1 MIGSL
6 TARIFAIFWLTLA
19 LVLMLVLM
27 LPKLDS
33 RQMTELLD
41 SEQRQGLM
49 IEQHVEAELAND
61 PPNDLMWW
69 RRLFRAIDKWAP
81 PGQRLLLVT
90 TEGRVIG
97 AERSEMQI
105 IRNFI
110 GQADNADHPQKK
122 KYGRV
127 ELVGPFSVR
136 DGEDNYQLYL
146 IRPASSSQ
154 SDFINLLFDRPLLL
168 LIVTMLVSTP
178 LLLWLAW
185 SLAKPARKLKN
196 AADEV
201 AQGNLRQHPE
211 LEAGP
216 QEFLAAGASFNQ
228 MVTAL
233 ERMMTSQQRLLSDI
247 SHELRT
253 PLTRLQLGTALLR
266 RRSGESKE
274 LERMMTSQQRLLS
287 DISHELRTP
296 LTRLQLG
303 TALLRRR
310 SGESKELERIETE
323 AQRLDSMINDL
334 LVMSRNQ
341 QKNAL
346 VSETIKANQ
355 LWSEVLDNAAF
366 EAEQMGKS
374 LTVNFP
380 PGPWPLYGNPNA
392 LESALENIVRN
403 ALRYS
408 HTKIEVGFAVD
419 KDGITITVDD
429 DGPGV
434 SPEDR
439 EQIFRPFY
447 RTDEA
452 RDRESGGTGLG
463 LAIVETA
470 IQQHRGWVKAE
481 DSPLGGLRLVIWL
494 PLYKRS

>member
-33 RQMTELLD
+33 RQMTELLE
-41 SEQRQGLM
+41 SEQRQGIM

-90 TEGRVIG
+90 SEGRVIG
-97 AERSEMQI
+97 AERNEMQI

-122 KYGRV
+122 RYGRL
-127 ELVGPFSVR
+127 EMVGPFSVR

-146 IRPASSSQ
+146 IRPANTSQ

-168 LIVTMLVSTP
+168 LIVTMLVSAP

-216 QEFLAAGASFNQ
+216 QEFLAAGTSFNQ

-233 ERMMTSQQRLLSDI
+233 ERMMSSQHRLLSDI

-253 PLTRLQLGTALLR
+253 PLAVLR
-266 RRSGESKE
+266 GE
-274 LERMMTSQQRLLS
+274 LEAIQDGIRKFTPDSIASLQAEVATLTKLVDDLHQLSMSDEGALSYQKSAVDIINLLEVAAGAFRERFASRGLSIGVSLPESATVFGDRDRLMQLFNNLLENSLRYTDSGGGLQISASQSGDRLILDFADS
-287 DISHELRTP
+287 APGVTDE
-296 LTRLQLG
+296 Q
-303 TALLRRR
+303 
-310 SGESKELERIETE
+310 LER
-323 AQRLDSMINDL
+323 
-334 LVMSRNQ
+334 LVER
-341 QKNAL
+341 
-346 VSETIKANQ
+346 
-355 LWSEVLDNAAF
+355 
-366 EAEQMGKS
+366 
-374 LTVNFP
+374 
-380 PGPWPLYGNPNA
+380 
-392 LESALENIVRN
+392 
-403 ALRYS
+403 
-408 HTKIEVGFAVD
+408 
-419 KDGITITVDD
+419 
-429 DGPGV
+429 
-434 SPEDR
+434 
-439 EQIFRPFY
+439 FY
-447 RTDEA
+447 RTEGSRNRA
-452 RDRESGGTGLG
+452 SGGSGLG
-463 LAIVETA
+463 LAICLNIVAAHGGTLRVG
-470 IQQHRGWVKAE
+470 H
-481 DSPLGGLRLVIWL
+481 SPLGGVSIKVEL
-494 PLYKRS
+494 PLERNLSRDV

>member
-33 RQMTELLD
+33 RQMTELMEN
-41 SEQRQGLM
+41 EQRQGYM
-49 IEQHVEAELAND
+49 IEQHVEAELAAD

-90 TEGRVIG
+90 SEGRVIG
-97 AERSEMQI
+97 AQHNEMQI

-110 GQADNADHPQKK
+110 GQSDNAEQPQKK

-127 ELVGPFSVR
+127 ELVGPFSVE

-146 IRPASSSQ
+146 IRPASNSQ

-168 LIVTMLVSTP
+168 LIVTMLVSAP

-216 QEFLAAGASFNQ
+216 QEFQAAGASFNQ

-233 ERMMTSQQRLLSDI
+233 ERMMTAQQRLLSDI

-266 RRSGESKE
+266 RRN
-274 LERMMTSQQRLLS
+274 
-287 DISHELRTP
+287 
-296 LTRLQLG
+296 
-303 TALLRRR
+303 
-310 SGESKELERIETE
+310 GESKELERIETE
-323 AQRLDSMINDL
+323 AQRLDGMINDL

-341 QKNAL
+341 QQNAL

-355 LWSEVLDNAAF
+355 IWSEMLDNAAF

-374 LTVNFP
+374 LEVTYP
-380 PGPWPLYGNPNA
+380 PGPWLMYGNPNA

-408 HTKIEVGFAVD
+408 HTKIAVNFSVD
-419 KDGITITVDD
+419 NQGITVTVDD

-434 SPEDR
+434 SPDDR

-470 IQQHRGWVKAE
+470 VQQHRGWVKAE
-481 DSPLGGLRLVIWL
+481 DSPLGGLRLVLWL
-494 PLYKRS
+494 PLYHRK

>member
-110 GQADNADHPQKK
+110 RQADNADHPQKK

-274 LERMMTSQQRLLS
+274 LER
-287 DISHELRTP
+287 
-296 LTRLQLG
+296 
-303 TALLRRR
+303 
-310 SGESKELERIETE
+310 IETE

-434 SPEDR
+434 SPGDR